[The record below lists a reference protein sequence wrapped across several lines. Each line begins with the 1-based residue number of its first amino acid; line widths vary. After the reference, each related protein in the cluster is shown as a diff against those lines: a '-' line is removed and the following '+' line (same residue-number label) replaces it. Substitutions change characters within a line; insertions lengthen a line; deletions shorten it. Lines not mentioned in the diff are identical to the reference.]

1 MTRPS
6 SLTMRRSFKESR
18 SRKNVKGY
26 GFLSYARKYN
36 QQLLDTGLDSLK
48 TASKKVVH
56 KAGESLGNRIADAAT
71 KSNKDKTVKKEPV
84 EEITIPPE
92 EREEILQEV
101 LQKWNTIKYLSY

>member
-1 MTRPS
+1 M
-6 SLTMRRSFKESR
+6 
-18 SRKNVKGY
+18 
-26 GFLSYARKYN
+26 
-36 QQLLDTGLDSLK
+36 K

-92 EREEILQEV
+92 ETEEILQEV

>member
-1 MTRPS
+1 M
-6 SLTMRRSFKESR
+6 
-18 SRKNVKGY
+18 
-26 GFLSYARKYN
+26 
-36 QQLLDTGLDSLK
+36 K

-101 LQKWNTIKYLSY
+101 SQKWNTIKYLSY